1 MKHLKLFEG
10 WSDEYLFD
18 FTDDGK
24 FDIKEDGKKV
34 VGEYRGEFDTA
45 TMTNQFADSV
55 FKMSSNYK
63 ILKAQ
68 SFFNQVT
75 GNAKFEIEVQDYDGE
90 FIEIDTPSGKVKW
103 YPEKFIAIYDNR
115 SSREIFFCNYTYIE
129 GRLENGTK
137 KTLEIRF
144 LKKDNY
150 IPRSIGDIEIMR
162 VSIGNKYRGVLIDK
176 PNISKLLKIISENK
190 ITTTNTNI
198 SSYLNIEKALQVLI
212 EALNL
217 FA

>member
-90 FIEIDTPSGKVKW
+90 FIEIDTPSGKLKW
-103 YPEKFIAIYDNR
+103 IPEKIVNLWSPCGRDQDPQEAV
-115 SSREIFFCNYTYIE
+115 CNYIYIE

-137 KTLEIRF
+137 KTLLINFDSKNTLATRS
-144 LKKDNY
+144 LDN
-150 IPRSIGDIEIMR
+150 IKMILTLGTKS
-162 VSIGNKYRGVLIDK
+162 RGLSLGK
-176 PNISKLLKIISENK
+176 ENISKLIRLISENK
-190 ITTTNTNI
+190 ITNRFLDDRQFDEQLEICIRT
-198 SSYLNIEKALQVLI
+198 
-212 EALNL
+212 LNL